1 MSNSRVD
8 NRRLESAACLPRS
21 PGPGPVFAR
30 FAFRF
35 IEQIIE
41 AALRSDLSRIVELNE
56 IFFYDRESPREIA
69 MATNALQYRAPF
81 PAC

>member
-1 MSNSRVD
+1 MSNSITVAS
-8 NRRLESAACLPRS
+8 NRARLLTPL
-21 PGPGPVFAR
+21 PGPAASPVFAR

-35 IEQIIE
+35 IE